1 MKCRI
6 CHRELKREPYRS
18 MGIGKICASKTSKQ
32 HELKMDMSDDE
43 IVPYDGGDI
52 FIERLASPTL
62 NLSQPLVNAP
72 DYITLQKHTAS
83 GVRTNVPRR
92 EVKHSPTG
100 YNFGY
105 GGSGPAD
112 FALNVMLM
120 FCADRDGA
128 HFLYQTFKSEFLATK
143 EAANTERLVI
153 PKSEII
159 GFIERN
165 NIQVNPKMRS

>member
-1 MKCRI
+1 
-6 CHRELKREPYRS
+6 
-18 MGIGKICASKTSKQ
+18 MGIGKICSTKNQRQKEFDFESG
-32 HELKMDMSDDE
+32 DE

-52 FIERLASPTL
+52 FIERIAAPTL
-62 NLSQPLVNAP
+62 TAP
-72 DYITLQKHTAS
+72 FGIVTQQKHSAS

-120 FCADRDGA
+120 FCAEREGA
-128 HFLYQTFKSEFLATK
+128 HFLYQTFKSEFVATR

-153 PKSEII
+153 PKSDII

-165 NIQVNPKMRS
+165 NIRVNPKMRLV